1 MIGQTFVGHLLLIRD
16 FDETWVPAGLRNMVI
31 RDAEET
37 SEEEVGGL
45 SDGRGDR
52 LDQELPDL
60 DRSVAPRPSTS
71 SGQPPKNR
79 GAKERR
85 V

>member
-45 SDGRGDR
+45 SDG
-52 LDQELPDL
+52 
-60 DRSVAPRPSTS
+60 SVPHAT
-71 SGQPPKNR
+71 
-79 GAKERR
+79 
-85 V
+85 